1 MAVKE
6 EKEDF
11 FKETGFG
18 NKVIEPNQRLM
29 NKDGSSNVKRKGLSI
44 FESLSFYHSL
54 ITMPWWKFNLLVL
67 LVYVIVNF
75 IFASLYFFLDIS
87 HLNGMLAQ
95 TPLDKFMEAFFFSTQ
110 TISTVGFGRLNPSG
124 YLMSSIA
131 AIESMAGLLGFAL
144 ATGLLY
150 GRFSRP
156 IIKLLFSEN
165 IIVAPYKNQTALMFR
180 VANKRR
186 NTLVETEAVLI
197 MSRVEKENGKDV
209 RKFSTLNLELDRISI
224 LSMTWTIVHPIDESS
239 PMYNMKPEDFENKD
253 VEWLVMMKAFE
264 ETFSQTVHSRTSY
277 KYSELVHGAKFNTI
291 TGAGP
296 EGSVVVELDRIGE
309 FERVDVGN

>member
-1 MAVKE
+1 MSMKN

-18 NKVIEPNQRLM
+18 NKVTEPNQRLM
-29 NKDGSSNVKRKGLSI
+29 NKDGSSNVKKRGLSI
-44 FESLSFYHSL
+44 FESLSFYHEL
-54 ITMPWWKFNLLVL
+54 ITMPWWKFNLFVL
-67 LVYVIVNF
+67 LTYFVVNF

-87 HLNGMLAQ
+87 HLNGMIAQ
-95 TPLDKFMEAFFFSTQ
+95 TPLDKFLEAFFFSTQ

-124 YLMSSIA
+124 FLDSSIA

-165 IIVAPYKNQTALMFR
+165 IIIAPYKNQSALMFR

-186 NTLVETEAVLI
+186 NQLVEVEAVLI
-197 MSRVEKENGKDV
+197 MSLVANENGKDV
-209 RKFSTLNLELDRISI
+209 RKFHTLNLELDRISI

-239 PMYNMKPEDFENKD
+239 PVYNMKQEDFKKNN
-253 VEWLVMMKAFE
+253 VEWIVMMKAFE
-264 ETFSQTVHSRTSY
+264 ETFSQTVHARTSY
-277 KYSELVHGAKFNTI
+277 KHSELVHGAKFTAVAD
-291 TGAGP
+291 AGP
-296 EGSVVVELDRIGE
+296 EGSVIVQLDKIHE
-309 FERVDVGN
+309 FERVDI